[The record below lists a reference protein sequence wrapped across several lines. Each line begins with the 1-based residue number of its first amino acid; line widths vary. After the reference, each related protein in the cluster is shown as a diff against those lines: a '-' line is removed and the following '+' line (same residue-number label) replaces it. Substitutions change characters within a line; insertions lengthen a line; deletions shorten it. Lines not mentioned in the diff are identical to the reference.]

1 MTVLLFV
8 VLLVFALR
16 REMTYLHIFQQEEYD
31 GRRFVR
37 WIVTRLAVDKRATAI
52 LLILWIVQ
60 RLWHLAAMPVDWG
73 ASIALAVL
81 TAIETDPRKK
91 AKKPLAMTPRAN
103 RTYSLAL
110 ALFVAAAVAVAV
122 FAARLPLWIAAIQF
136 IPFTLVL
143 ANLIL
148 QPFEARVQK
157 RFWNEA
163 HEKLLRL
170 KPTTIG
176 ITGSFGK
183 TSVKHILSHILGANA
198 PTLATPGSVNT
209 PMGIARVVR
218 EQLGTHHRFFICE
231 MGAYGPGSIA
241 RLCRLAGP
249 DLAAITAIGPAHYER
264 FKSLEAVVRTKFE
277 LASATVDR
285 GGKVVLNEEILQF
298 AYAREFY
305 EQHKEQF
312 VLVGASPRCHF
323 RIGETRQTAEGIE
336 ADVEWLGKTYCL
348 SSHLFGRHHALNL
361 GIAFAVACVLGVPA
375 EDVLTAIKSAPQIAH
390 RLEVK
395 HEPGGQIVI
404 DDAYNSNPTG
414 FANGLQILDL
424 LRNGTGRRI
433 LVTPGMVELG
443 AVHDEEHRKAGLEAG
458 KFADVLLAVLPGRIG
473 TLIRAFKEANP
484 QGEVVECATFAQAQE
499 WMQRNLKPADVVLL
513 ENDLPDLYERKLR
526 L

>member
-1 MTVLLFV
+1 MIVLFAAI
-8 VLLVFALR
+8 LLVFAVR
-16 REMTYLHIFQQEEYD
+16 RELTYLHIFQQEEYD
-31 GRRFVR
+31 GVRFVR
-37 WIVTRLAVDKRATAI
+37 WIVTRLAVDKRVSAI
-52 LLILWIVQ
+52 LLLLWIAQ
-60 RLWHLAAMPVDWG
+60 RLWHLSAMPVYLA
-73 ASIALAVL
+73 ASIALAAL
-81 TAIETDPRKK
+81 TAIEADPRKK
-91 AKKPLAMTPRAN
+91 AKKPLAMTQRAR
-103 RTYSLAL
+103 RTCYLAL
-110 ALFVAAAVAVAV
+110 GLFVAGAVAVAI
-122 FAARLPLWIAAIQF
+122 FAAKLPVWIAVIQF

-148 QPFEARVQK
+148 QPFETRVQK

-277 LASATVDR
+277 LASAAVER

-305 EQHKEQF
+305 EAHKERF
-312 VLVGASPRCHF
+312 VLVGTGPECHL
-323 RIGETRQTAEGIE
+323 RMVEVRQTAEGIE
-336 ADVEWLGKTYCL
+336 ADAEWHGKTYRL
-348 SSHLFGRHHALNL
+348 SSHLYGNHQALNL
-361 GIAFAVACVLGVPA
+361 GIAFAAACVLGVPP
-375 EDVLTAIKSAPQIAH
+375 EDALTAIKSAPQIAH

-395 HEPGGQIVI
+395 HEAGGQIVI

-414 FANGLQILDL
+414 FANGLRILDL
-424 LRNGTGRRI
+424 LRSGSGRRI

-443 AVHDEEHRKAGLEAG
+443 AVHDEEHRRAGVEAG
-458 KFADVLLAVLPGRIG
+458 KYADVLLAVLPERIG
-473 TLIRAFKEANP
+473 TLIQAFKETNP
-484 QGEVVECATFAQAQE
+484 QGEVVECATFARAQE

-513 ENDLPDLYERKLR
+513 ENDLPDLYERRLR